1 MSKRKGVEMDDIIRD
16 IKAAFEVVRSEMTGG
31 YTRGMTEEGEH
42 ALAHLETFAA
52 ISIRVLRTTN
62 PSKIRDAA
70 MTEELKARLQGREVL
85 ECD

>member
-1 MSKRKGVEMDDIIRD
+1 MSRRPAVGLNDIVQD
-16 IKAAFEVVRSEMTGG
+16 LKSAFEVVRSEMTDG
-31 YTRGMTEEGEH
+31 YTRGMSDEAEA

-70 MTEELKARLQGREVL
+70 RTEEIAARIQGRQVL
-85 ECD
+85 E